1 MEAINKFNIMKYL
14 AIILQ
19 VFIGVTAVLGGFG
32 LVTDPSGA
40 KAGLSLEWLAASPF
54 TDYLIPG
61 FFLVVV
67 IGVGNLVIAALT
79 FMRVSHAS
87 LLNIIG
93 GLILMM
99 YIGFE
104 VLFVGLQN
112 IMQPLYFGLGITVTL
127 LGVMMY
133 KTTHHRLHPTFSV

>member
-1 MEAINKFNIMKYL
+1 METNNKFNIMKYL
-14 AIILQ
+14 AIILE

-40 KAGLSLEWLAASPF
+40 KAGLSLEWLDTSPF
-54 TDYLIPG
+54 TDYLVPG
-61 FFLVVV
+61 LFLVVV

-79 FMRVSHAS
+79 FMRVRYAG

-93 GLILMM
+93 GLILMI
-99 YIGFE
+99 YIGVE

-112 IMQPLYFGLGITVTL
+112 IMQPLYFGLGITVVL
-127 LGVMMY
+127 LGVMLY
-133 KTTHHRLHPTFSV
+133 KATHHMLHPTFSV